1 MQKINADG
9 TTEVAK
15 NIKQD
20 NSDKASTRQLDT
32 SGVKRDEKGRF
43 TEGNVPIAGFHTG
56 HGQRSDG
63 KWKKENSVSY
73 QYNRM
78 LAMTPEEFKKF
89 EPTTNAEAIAK
100 RRIERAIRDDD
111 ESLKETKEITD
122 RTEGRAKQD
131 ISIEADEKAAPLI
144 RGFVIPTLPEGY
156 IDEQIAKARTN
167 NE

>member
-9 TTEVAK
+9 SVEVESA
-15 NIKQD
+15 
-20 NSDKASTRQLDT
+20 TRQDKPNHIDGKFAPGNNANPT
-32 SGVKRDEKGRF
+32 GKG
-43 TEGNVPIAGFHTG
+43 GFG
-56 HGQRSDG
+56 DNPQNRSNG

-78 LAMTPEEFKKF
+78 LAMTTDELKDFK
-89 EPTTNAEAIAK
+89 PTTNAEAIAK
-100 RRIERAIRDDD
+100 RRLERAMRDDD

-131 ISIEADEKAAPLI
+131 INIDVDEKSAPLI

-156 IDEQIAKARTN
+156 IDEQIAKARAKK
-167 NE
+167 ESA

>member
-9 TTEVAK
+9 SIEVE
-15 NIKQD
+15 Q
-20 NSDKASTRQLDT
+20 STRQDRPLHENGKFAPGNNANPT
-32 SGVKRDEKGRF
+32 GKG
-43 TEGNVPIAGFHTG
+43 GFG
-56 HGQRSDG
+56 DNPQNRSNG
-63 KWKKENSVSY
+63 KWKKENSISY
-73 QYNRM
+73 QYNRL
-78 LAMTPEEFKKF
+78 LAMTEEEYNAFK
-89 EPTTNAEAIAK
+89 PVTNAEKIAH

>member
-9 TTEVAK
+9 SVEV
-15 NIKQD
+15 D
-20 NSDKASTRQLDT
+20 ASTRQEADSSDAARRIARGESAVLNPT
-32 SGVKRDEKGRF
+32 GKG
-43 TEGNVPIAGFHTG
+43 GFG
-56 HGQRSDG
+56 ENPQNRSNG

-78 LAMTPEEFKKF
+78 LAMTTDELKDFT
-89 EPTTNAEAIAK
+89 PTTNAEAIAK
-100 RRIERAIRDDD
+100 RRVDRAMRDDD

-131 ISIEADEKAAPLI
+131 INIDVDEKSAPLI

-156 IDEQIAKARTN
+156 IDEQIAKARAKK
-167 NE
+167 ESA

>member
-1 MQKINADG
+1 M
-9 TTEVAK
+9 AK

-20 NSDKASTRQLDT
+20 NSDESNTRQLDT

-56 HGQRSDG
+56 HGQRSNG
-63 KWKKENSVSY
+63 KWKKENSISY
-73 QYNRM
+73 QYNRL
-78 LAMTPEEFKKF
+78 LAMTEEEYKAFK
-89 EPTTNAEAIAK
+89 PVTNAEKIAK

-131 ISIEADEKAAPLI
+131 INIDVDEKSAPLI

>member
-9 TTEVAK
+9 TTEV
-15 NIKQD
+15 D
-20 NSDKASTRQLDT
+20 SSTRQEQDVPRKSTGAWLPGAVPNPT
-32 SGVKRDEKGRF
+32 GKG
-43 TEGNVPIAGFHTG
+43 GFG
-56 HGQRSDG
+56 DNPQNRSNG

-131 ISIEADEKAAPLI
+131 ISIEADEKAVPLI